1 MIIEKVITNS
11 ISSNSWYKTYK
22 VCFGTVKC
30 NPGQLERLD
39 AQQFA
44 LQQPPPFSGE
54 QWMAVSWLLQM
65 FIRWMRPGI
74 TLYAKKHC
82 QTDQKSSQHSDACCN
97 IVSLFLLLPDI
108 QKVKFKAEKDKI
120 LHSVG
125 LLHLVRHATLL
136 YLLAAALSVPG
147 AEWKHC

>member
-1 MIIEKVITNS
+1 
-11 ISSNSWYKTYK
+11 
-22 VCFGTVKC
+22 
-30 NPGQLERLD
+30 
-39 AQQFA
+39 
-44 LQQPPPFSGE
+44 
-54 QWMAVSWLLQM
+54 
-65 FIRWMRPGI
+65 MRPGI

-82 QTDQKSSQHSDACCN
+82 QTDQKSSQHSDAYCN

-147 AEWKHC
+147 AE